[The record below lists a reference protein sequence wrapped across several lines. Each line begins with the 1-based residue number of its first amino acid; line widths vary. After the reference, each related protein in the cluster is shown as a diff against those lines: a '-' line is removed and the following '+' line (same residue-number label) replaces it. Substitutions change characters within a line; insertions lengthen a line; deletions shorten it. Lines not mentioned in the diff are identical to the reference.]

1 MNEIIRTIDR
11 LSRLEP
17 GEARVL
23 SVYLSTDPS
32 RGPGQNL
39 RAHVRDVLHPLLEAH
54 ANGGTERDA
63 LEREIRAVGDIV
75 EELTD
80 RPRGLAL
87 FRSTPLELFETL
99 PLAVAPQPGA
109 KWARRAHLR
118 PLLSL
123 LDEHEPTLLLLL
135 DKERARVF
143 RCVLDTI
150 EEVDSFEDEVPPKHS
165 QGGESQKNFQRH
177 HDEHVLQNVRR
188 AVAML
193 ERHAGGEGVRRIAL
207 GGPAEV
213 LSHVRRHLP
222 AHLTARLAGTVAVPV
237 YATPPQVL
245 EAAHGVEGDW
255 EREEEMRLVSNL
267 EELFGRGRAVFGAAA
282 VVDATVQQQTRTLVF
297 SEAADVPGALCDG
310 CDLLLAEP
318 VPDRCPA
325 CGTGVR
331 RLDDLLDRLATRVL
345 RMGGRIEEVRDQA
358 AERLDAHGGVGAE
371 LRYSAQD

>member
-39 RAHVRDVLHPLLEAH
+39 RAHVRDVLHPLLDAH
-54 ANGGTERDA
+54 GNGRSERDE

-75 EELTD
+75 EGLAD

-123 LDEHEPTLLLLL
+123 LDEHEPTLLLLM
-135 DKERARVF
+135 DKERARLF
-143 RCVLDTI
+143 RWVLDTI
-150 EEVDSFEDEVPPKHS
+150 EELDSFVDEVPPKHA

-193 ERHAGGEGVRRIAL
+193 ERHAGQDSARRIAL

-213 LSHVRRHLP
+213 LSHVRRHMP
-222 AHLTARLAGTVAVPV
+222 AQLTPRLAGTVAVPV
-237 YATPPQVL
+237 QSTPPQVL
-245 EAAHGVEGDW
+245 EAARGVEGEW
-255 EREEEMRLVSNL
+255 ERDEEMRVVANL
-267 EELFGRGRAVFGAAA
+267 EELVGRGRAVFGAAD

-297 SEAADVPGALCDG
+297 SEAADVPGARCNG

-325 CGTGVR
+325 CGNEVR
-331 RLDDLLDRLATRVL
+331 RLDDLIDRLATRVL
-345 RMGGRIEEVRDQA
+345 RMGGRIEEVRGPA
-358 AERLDAHGGVGAE
+358 AERLTGHGGVGAE
-371 LRYSAQD
+371 LRYPAPD